1 MRLAVPRGT
10 VLVADDNAH
19 IRRIVRSA
27 LERAGYQVLEA
38 ANGAAADQ
46 AVSEQR
52 PDLVVLDI
60 VMPYVS
66 GLDLLRRWRGQG
78 LDMGVIV
85 LTGFGNEDSV
95 GDALDAGADDHIAKP
110 FQQRELVERV
120 NAVLRR
126 AQGWELLA
134 AEIVVGDVRLDLA
147 KQRVAIGERVV
158 LLSKTEAALLRELMR
173 SPDRVFAPDELLAN
187 VWGPEYRG
195 DAEIVRT
202 NIYRLRRKLNA
213 GHFLQS
219 RRGVGYFVASSTNKE
234 PTQ

>member
-1 MRLAVPRGT
+1 
-10 VLVADDNAH
+10 VADDNAR

-46 AVSEQR
+46 AVSARR
-52 PDLVVLDI
+52 PDLVVLDV

-66 GLDLLRRWRGQG
+66 GLELLRRWRGQG
-78 LDMGVIV
+78 LRIGVIV

-95 GDALDAGADDHIAKP
+95 GDALEAGADDHIAKP
-110 FQQRELVERV
+110 FQLRELVERV

-126 AQGWELLA
+126 THGSEAPPA
-134 AEIVVGDVRLDLA
+134 AEIVVGDVRLDIA
-147 KQRVAIGERVV
+147 QQRVVVGARVV
-158 LLSKTEAALLRELMR
+158 PLSKTEVALLRELMR
-173 SPDRVFAPDELLAN
+173 APDRVFAPDDLLAS

-213 GHFLQS
+213 STFLQS
-219 RRGVGYFVASSTNKE
+219 RRGVGYYVASSNTVE
-234 PTQ
+234 PTP